1 MNRSVHPLARANV
14 ARVSAI
20 IPVFNAA
27 RTISDAIESIE
38 AQTFHDLEIIAVD
51 DGSKDGSL
59 DMMARFAPRVTV
71 LRQQNRG
78 PSAAR
83 NHGVRESSGQMLAFQ
98 DADDRWRPQMIE
110 CLVAALDANPRASMA
125 YCDVAVIDSDGR
137 PLMTALASNPS
148 PPTVSDMLE
157 RLWPIMPSGVVMRRS
172 ALAAAGGWPER
183 LTAFED
189 VYLWLLMREQGE
201 FVHVNEVLAEWRFAH
216 FPNPLKPAGG
226 QEQAAR
232 IFTQMV
238 KQRWDKPAAH
248 LVEAR
253 QRAPRSILGYIGLRA
268 LEEGNRMAA
277 RRAFGRAI
285 RFDRWRVRNYLRYM
299 RTFLHPGAARML
311 GGGSHQPRG

>member
-1 MNRSVHPLARANV
+1 MNNSEHPLGKTNV
-14 ARVSAI
+14 PRVSAI
-20 IPVFNAA
+20 IPVFNAV

-38 AQTFHDLEIIAVD
+38 AQTFRDLEIIAVD

-59 DMMARFAPRVTV
+59 DAMARFAPRVTI

-83 NHGVRESSGQMLAFQ
+83 NHGVRESSGELLAFL
-98 DADDRWRPQMIE
+98 DADDRWRPEMVE
-110 CLVAALDANPRASMA
+110 RLVAALDANPRASMA

-148 PPTVSDMLE
+148 PPTVGDMLD

-172 ALAAAGGWPER
+172 ALMAAGGWPER
-183 LTAFED
+183 LTSFED

-201 FVHVNEVLAEWRFAH
+201 FVHLGEVLAEWRFAH

-226 QEQAAR
+226 QERAAR

-238 KQRWDKPAAH
+238 RERWGRPAAH
-248 LVEAR
+248 LVAAR
-253 QRAPRSILGYIGLRA
+253 ERAPRSILGYIGLRA
-268 LEEGNRMAA
+268 LDEGDRIAA
-277 RRAFGRAI
+277 RKAFARAI
-285 RFDRWRVRNYLRYM
+285 LFDRWRIRNYLRYM

-311 GGGSHQPRG
+311 GGGSHPPRG